1 MARFDG
7 KTILITGA
15 SSGIGAATARRFG
28 AEGGRVMVCAL
39 DEAGCRAVVDDVTAG
54 GGEAA
59 YLHGD
64 LAGRPFCDKAID
76 ETVARFG
83 RLDVLVNN
91 AGISRRGTVET
102 MSDEDWRLTFA
113 VNLDAMFFL
122 SRRALPIM
130 KRQGGGVIV
139 NTASELAITAPR
151 NNAAYAASKGAVLQF
166 TRAMAIDHAREGIR
180 VNAICPGP
188 VDTPLLTDFR
198 DDAAEELK
206 AIAEATPMGRIGT
219 PDEIAGAITFLA
231 SDDATFI
238 TGSALLADGGVT
250 AA

>member
-28 AEGGRVMVCAL
+28 AEGGRVMVSAL
-39 DEAGCRAVVDDVTAG
+39 DEAGCRAVVDDIVAA

-59 YLHGD
+59 FLHGD
-64 LAGRPFCDKAID
+64 LAERAFCDEVVD
-76 ETVARFG
+76 QTVARFG

-102 MSDEDWRLTFA
+102 MSHQDWRLTFA

-139 NTASELAITAPR
+139 NTASELAVTAPR

-166 TRAMAIDHAREGIR
+166 TRAMALDHAREGIR

-188 VDTPLLTDFR
+188 VDTPLLRDVR
-198 DDAAEELK
+198 DDAEEELK
-206 AIAEATPMGRIGT
+206 AIAEATPMGRVGT

-238 TGSALLADGGVT
+238 TGSALFADGGIT

>member
-28 AEGGRVMVCAL
+28 AEGGRVMVSAL
-39 DEAGCRAVVDDVTAG
+39 DEAGCRAVVDDIVAA

-59 YLHGD
+59 FLHGD
-64 LAGRPFCDKAID
+64 LAERAFCDEVVD
-76 ETVARFG
+76 QTVARFG

-102 MSDEDWRLTFA
+102 MSHQDWRLTFA

-139 NTASELAITAPR
+139 NTASELAVTAPR

-166 TRAMAIDHAREGIR
+166 TRAMALDHAREGIR

-188 VDTPLLTDFR
+188 VDTPLLVGFG
-198 DDAAEELK
+198 DDPEERIK
-206 AIAEATPMGRIGT
+206 EIAEATPMGRIGT
-219 PDEIAGAITFLA
+219 PDEIAGAIAFLA
-231 SDDATFI
+231 SDDASFM
-238 TGSALLADGGVT
+238 TGSALFADGGIT

>member
-28 AEGGRVMVCAL
+28 AEGGRVMVSAL
-39 DEAGCRAVVDDVTAG
+39 DEAGCRAVVDDIVAA

-59 YLHGD
+59 FLHGD
-64 LAGRPFCDKAID
+64 LAERAFCDEVVD
-76 ETVARFG
+76 QTVARFG

-91 AGISRRGTVET
+91 AGVSRRGTVET
-102 MSDEDWRLTFA
+102 MSHQDWRLTFA

-166 TRAMAIDHAREGIR
+166 TRAMALDHAREGIR

-188 VDTPLLTDFR
+188 VDTPLLRDVR
-198 DDAAEELK
+198 DDAEEELK

-219 PDEIAGAITFLA
+219 PDEIAGAIAFLA
-231 SDDATFI
+231 SDDASFI

>member
-28 AEGGRVMVCAL
+28 AEGGRVMVCAI
-39 DEAGCRAVVDDVTAG
+39 DEAGCRAVADEITAG
-54 GGEAA
+54 GGEADF
-59 YLHGD
+59 LHGD
-64 LAGRPFCDKAID
+64 LAECDFCDAAID
-76 ETVARFG
+76 ATMARFG

-102 MSDEDWRLTFA
+102 MSDENWRLTFA

-188 VDTPLLTDFR
+188 VDTPLLRGFHNQP
-198 DDAAEELK
+198 EERVK
-206 AIAEATPMGRIGT
+206 VIAEDTPMGRVGT
-219 PDEIAGAITFLA
+219 PEEIAGAITFLA

>member
-7 KTILITGA
+7 KVILITGA

-28 AEGGRVMVCAL
+28 AEGGRVMGCAL
-39 DEAGCRAVVDDVTAG
+39 DEEGCRAVTDEITAG

-59 YLHGD
+59 YIHGD
-64 LAGRPFCDKAID
+64 LAGRDFCDEVID
-76 ETVARFG
+76 ATMERFG

-91 AGISRRGTVET
+91 AGIGRGGTVET
-102 MSDEDWRLTFA
+102 VTDEDWRLTFA

-139 NTASELAITAPR
+139 NTASELAITAAR
-151 NNAAYAASKGAVLQF
+151 NEVAYDASKGAVLQF
-166 TRAMAIDHAREGIR
+166 TRAMAIDHARDGIR

-188 VDTPLLTDFR
+188 VDTPILVDYR
-198 DDAAEELK
+198 EDAADRIKE
-206 AIAEATPMGRIGT
+206 IAEETPMGRVGT
-219 PDEIAGAITFLA
+219 PEEIAGAITFLA

>member
-28 AEGGRVMVCAL
+28 AEGGRVMICAL
-39 DEAGCRAVVDDVTAG
+39 DEEGCRAVADEITAG
-54 GGEAA
+54 GGDAA

-64 LAGRPFCDKAID
+64 LAGRAFCDKAID
-76 ETVARFG
+76 ETMARFG

-91 AGISRRGTVET
+91 AGVSRRGTVET
-102 MSDEDWRLTFA
+102 MSDENWRLTFA
-113 VNLDAMFFL
+113 INLDAMFFM

-139 NTASELAITAPR
+139 NTASELAVTAPA
-151 NNAAYAASKGAVLQF
+151 NNAAYAASKGAVLQL

-188 VDTPLLTDFR
+188 VDTPLLRGFHDNP
-198 DDAAEELK
+198 EER
-206 AIAEATPMGRIGT
+206 IQIIEEDTPMGRIGT

-231 SDDATFI
+231 SDDATFM
-238 TGSALLADGGVT
+238 TGSALIADGGVT

>member
-7 KTILITGA
+7 KAILITGG

-28 AEGGRVMVCAL
+28 AEGGRVMICAL
-39 DEAGCRAVVDDVTAG
+39 DEDGCRAVADEIVAG

-64 LAGRPFCDKAID
+64 LAGREFCDQAID

-188 VDTPLLTDFR
+188 VDTPLLVGHR
-198 DDAAEELK
+198 GNPEEELK